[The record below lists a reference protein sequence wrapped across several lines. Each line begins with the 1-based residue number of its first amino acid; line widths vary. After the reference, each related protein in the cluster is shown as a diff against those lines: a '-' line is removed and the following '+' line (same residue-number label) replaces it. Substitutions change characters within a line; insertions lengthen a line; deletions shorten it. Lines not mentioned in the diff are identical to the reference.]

1 LQNQLRSVCGGI
13 ALLALV
19 AAPAAAVVDLNGIF
33 SMMIFSPTDMCRGTF
48 VQNGTSLDLELH
60 CFGFQ
65 ASGSGTIDPLTGM
78 YSISGVCLIGAGNFG
93 FLQMD
98 GMATPDSASIAGL
111 LTCPPAV
118 PGGPYPYTGT
128 RSCPDGTLDPT
139 EECDDGNFDNN
150 DSCSNFCETIV
161 VPCDDGDLCTRD
173 VVGPMHACTHSA
185 TPADGCRTA
194 EKSLLLL
201 KDSDNNTNDKLV
213 WKWLKGAQ
221 TTQDDFGMPTGTTAF
236 SLCIYAGSAAGLV
249 ARADVPP
256 DATKWQALSDKG
268 WKYKDASG
276 AADGVQKV
284 LLKGGDAGKSKV
296 LVKGKGDGLADLP
309 AQTLPVAADG
319 FPVTVQL
326 FKDTGLCWGSAF
338 DSADVT
344 KNEAGQFK
352 AKHAE

>member
-1 LQNQLRSVCGGI
+1 MQKQLRSLCGGLT
-13 ALLALV
+13 LLVVA
-19 AAPAAAVVDLNGIF
+19 AAPASAQVDLNGVF
-33 SMMIFSPTDMCRGTF
+33 SLTFTSTPQMCRAIF
-48 VQNGTSLDLELH
+48 VQNGTSLDFELH
-60 CFGFQ
+60 CEALQ
-65 ASGSGTIDPLTGM
+65 AGGSGTIDPLTGV
-78 YSISGVCLIGAGNFG
+78 YSITGSCLIGAGNFG
-93 FLQMD
+93 TLQMD
-98 GMATPDSASIAGL
+98 GTATPDSSSIAGL
-111 LTCPPAV
+111 FSCPPAF
-118 PGGPYPYTGT
+118 PGPDTYTGT
-128 RSCPDGTLDPT
+128 RSCPNGMLDAF

-201 KDSDNNTNDKLV
+201 KDSDNNTSDKLV

-268 WKYKDASG
+268 WKYNDASG
-276 AADGVQKV
+276 SADGVQKV
-284 LLKGGDAGKSKV
+284 LLKGGGAGKSKV
-296 LVKGKGDGLADLP
+296 LMKGKGEDLADLP
-309 AQTLPVAADG
+309 AQTLPVAVDG

-326 FKDTGLCWGSAF
+326 FNNAGICWGSAF
-338 DSADVT
+338 ESADVK
-344 KNEAGQFK
+344 KNEANQFK
-352 AKHAE
+352 AKRVE